1 MTFKYKKTSTTI
13 EIDQIIYSCYHEICY
28 RNVPNILLTSVEYNR
43 MVMQI
48 KQFVALA
55 AVCMMSG
62 ILLVTSTEISAQQDN
77 PNMTSSTQQM
87 SSSDNQTGA
96 NEGIP
101 EGDDK
106 DSQGTSMKG
115 SEGDDNDQKSNP

>member
-1 MTFKYKKTSTTI
+1 
-13 EIDQIIYSCYHEICY
+13 
-28 RNVPNILLTSVEYNR
+28 

-55 AVCMMSG
+55 AICMMSG

-77 PNMTSSTQQM
+77 TNMTSSSQQM

-106 DSQGTSMKG
+106 DSQGTSMEG